1 MAPSTGPFTGIQRF
15 PAVRCAADRADLGS
29 RCEPIHAD
37 KGSAV
42 FGSLL
47 SDQSVE
53 VSPTSV
59 QHTLAQPGSRE
70 ALNREGFQ
78 GDNLVFVNNLV
89 RYMV

>member
-1 MAPSTGPFTGIQRF
+1 
-15 PAVRCAADRADLGS
+15 
-29 RCEPIHAD
+29 
-37 KGSAV
+37 V

-59 QHTLAQPGSRE
+59 QHTLAQPGSSE